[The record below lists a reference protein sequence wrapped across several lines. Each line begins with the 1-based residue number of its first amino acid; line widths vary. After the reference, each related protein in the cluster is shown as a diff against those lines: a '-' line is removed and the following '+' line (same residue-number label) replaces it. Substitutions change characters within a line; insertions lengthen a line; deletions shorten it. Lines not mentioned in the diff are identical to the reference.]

1 MNTYYLLPVFEY
13 EGLQK
18 QPTLNFDQATS
29 SVVNANGLTEE
40 KRAEKLR
47 DLLNSLL
54 NQKAATKVQ
63 PDGDIEAAIRK
74 VITEL
79 HMGKPAKG
87 TSLEPTPATPA
98 PKPTSKQGTSKT
110 KTPSKETP
118 IFSLPPGT
126 SWKIPESD
134 IEIESFETLQ
144 AIPESS
150 AANRKKKQP
159 NLAHLSEQKMRPPGE
174 KRIRKARKNFSPQQG
189 CGWIPHN

>member
-1 MNTYYLLPVFEY
+1 MNTYYLVPVFEY

-18 QPTLNFDQATS
+18 QPSLSFDQASS
-29 SVVNANGLTEE
+29 SVVNASGLTEE
-40 KRAEKLR
+40 RRAEKLR

-54 NQKAATKVQ
+54 NQKVAAKAQ
-63 PDGDIEAAIRK
+63 PDSDIKAAIRK

-87 TSLEPTPATPA
+87 TSLEPKPATP
-98 PKPTSKQGTSKT
+98 KQDTSKA
-110 KTPSKETP
+110 KTPSKEAP

-134 IEIESFETLQ
+134 TESENFETPE

-150 AANRKKKQP
+150 AANR
-159 NLAHLSEQKMRPPGE
+159 E
-174 KRIRKARKNFSPQQG
+174 KSQI
-189 CGWIPHN
+189 